1 MAIVSSNVKI
11 YSDSSCTQL
20 VKTVNGGTA
29 ATQNISVTGL
39 SEHTNYWAKAEATNS
54 DSVTGVST
62 AYPFQTLYDV
72 PQLSV
77 VVSNITSVG
86 ADITYTYTGN
96 YPIDTSNY
104 TDIRAFWGPAGHV
117 TNSEQFGTL
126 ANGHPET
133 IHHTS
138 GLTPNTTYYVEFYV
152 DYYGDEIGLPNPGY
166 VTFTTL
172 PAAGPSVSI
181 TSISDITSS
190 SANVNLSITE

>member
-20 VKTVNGGTA
+20 VKTVNGGTSA
-29 ATQNISVTGL
+29 IQNISVTNL

-54 DSVTGVST
+54 DSLTGVSA
-62 AYPFQTLYDV
+62 AYPFQTLWAEPVVDV
-72 PQLSV
+72 S
-77 VVSNITSVG
+77 VSNITSTG
-86 ADITYTYTGN
+86 AVLTFTYTGN

-104 TDIRAFWGPAGHV
+104 TDVQAYWGVNGSQQY
-117 TNSEQFGTL
+117 NILQFRDLDNGT
-126 ANGHPET
+126 PESFT
-133 IHHTS
+133 LT
-138 GLTPNTTYYVEFYV
+138 GLTPNTTYYVEIDV
-152 DYYGDEIGLPNPGY
+152 DYYNGEVTDSL
-166 VTFTTL
+166 TFTTL